1 MVAFSLNYNFTQSP
15 VWAVFPRS
23 RHYPKCKFCPTTQAE
38 AACCRQHLS
47 SHKSCL
53 DKEAILATSRG
64 ESQNAS
70 RARIP
75 APSDAL
81 PPSFGCAPALG
92 SKQDCR
98 DSPRTRRAAALFP
111 TPAQCLAQLPLTA
124 RATLPGHLGCARP
137 THPLGSATRPSPG
150 APHSSSRPAPRWLL
164 PRVPRPA
171 QPQSSSLPAALGR
184 HSPWAA
190 AALGNRGAA
199 AESRRALETSREA
212 AWAARAAPAG
222 WRCRGAG
229 SREGPGGAAPP

>member
-1 MVAFSLNYNFTQSP
+1 MRVERESLPLLTLYRRPSAAHQRWAASRIAGTSP
-15 VWAVFPRS
+15 ARGEQP
-23 RHYPKCKFCPTTQAE
+23 
-38 AACCRQHLS
+38 LS
-47 SHKSCL
+47 S
-53 DKEAILATSRG
+53 
-64 ESQNAS
+64 Q
-70 RARIP
+70 
-75 APSDAL
+75 APGQA
-81 PPSFGCAPALG
+81 
-92 SKQDCR
+92 
-98 DSPRTRRAAALFP
+98 